1 MGDNERKKGGT
12 RMTNERVVAGMF
24 IAKVL
29 FFIFWLLWLQMKDN
43 ERKKGGR
50 EKE

>member
-29 FFIFWLLWLQMKDN
+29 FFFYFLVTMVTN
-43 ERKKGGR
+43 EG
-50 EKE
+50 